1 MPALSPEDMV
11 KDTMVD
17 CKCQGKKRQLRVAQ
31 MNLMLFDAAGKKPIS
46 SCASPQPNRSRAPP
60 ALSAARARLAGLYEK
75 VEDWEYSPKLE
86 QLSINVRVADDVVDK
101 IELKMAKEQGEAAL
115 AAINENI
122 KDLVAARKRAKREAK
137 RQAKEQQAEREARGE
152 SPEEAAAP
160 APAPAVV
167 VPQDTMI
174 DCKHQ
179 GKKRKLRVAQMN
191 IMLFD
196 DAGTRP
202 IDSWLYEKVE
212 GWDYKDVRCP
222 RLQPAADSQSTSSI
236 CSGRALSCGGCAC
249 GRGICGS
256 RLRSQTVRWS

>member
-1 MPALSPEDMV
+1 MSALSPEDMV
-11 KDTMVD
+11 KDTMMD
-17 CKCQGKKRQLRVAQ
+17 CKHQGKKRQLRVAQ

-46 SCASPQPNRSRAPP
+46 SCASPNRIAAAAAPP
-60 ALSAARARLAGLYEK
+60 ALSPALALLSGLYEK

-86 QLSINVRVADDVVDK
+86 QLSINVRVADDVVDTV
-101 IELKMAKEQGEAAL
+101 ELKMAKEQGEAAL
-115 AAINENI
+115 NAINENI
-122 KDLVAARKRAKREAK
+122 RDLVAARKRAKREAK
-137 RQAKEQQAEREARGE
+137 QQAKEQQAEREARGE

-212 GWDYKDVRCP
+212 GWDYKDVRA
-222 RLQPAADSQSTSSI
+222 PASSLLLY
-236 CSGRALSCGGCAC
+236 SVDVEYAAAER
-249 GRGICGS
+249 
-256 RLRSQTVRWS
+256 